1 MLLPWSLFTTKSRI
15 TLIIRISIRGRYQ
28 AVLRVVRGVLYRER
42 DSVEIVHGLYLRR
55 GIFRRFIAVVI
66 QLETA
71 REYLGPQPDQFTA
84 LRFVDT
90 PARIPCPCSF
100 PKWVLFLLMQ
110 EIYKYFIRQTNNCFL
125 DLNAL
130 RLFNCENKKK
140 RKKGKKEEREN
151 RKRSIGVRLIS
162 LFFFFL

>member
-1 MLLPWSLFTTKSRI
+1 M
-15 TLIIRISIRGRYQ
+15 IIRISIRGRYR

-42 DSVEIVHGLYLRR
+42 DSVEIVHGLYLQL

-100 PKWVLFLLMQ
+100 LK
-110 EIYKYFIRQTNNCFL
+110 
-125 DLNAL
+125 
-130 RLFNCENKKK
+130 
-140 RKKGKKEEREN
+140 
-151 RKRSIGVRLIS
+151 
-162 LFFFFL
+162 